1 MHYCIN
7 FGRKKVINYC
17 IIALI
22 FFQKFGIIL
31 EWKSKY
37 LKAKQNTMNTTMALY
52 FRFRQILINQYFLQ
66 IFCQLSTSIVFQN
79 LSQVIGDVYL
89 VDWPQFL
96 IEITEPY
103 RGIQIGKNIIM
114 QILMHHNS
122 NAIMH
127 WITGFQK
134 IINWITFQKKSI

>member
-1 MHYCIN
+1 
-7 FGRKKVINYC
+7 
-17 IIALI
+17 
-22 FFQKFGIIL
+22 
-31 EWKSKY
+31 
-37 LKAKQNTMNTTMALY
+37 MALY

-89 VDWPQFL
+89 VDWSQFL
-96 IEITEPY
+96 IEIMEPY

-114 QILMHHNS
+114 QILMHDNS

-127 WITGFQK
+127 
-134 IINWITFQKKSI
+134 

>member
-1 MHYCIN
+1 
-7 FGRKKVINYC
+7 
-17 IIALI
+17 
-22 FFQKFGIIL
+22 
-31 EWKSKY
+31 
-37 LKAKQNTMNTTMALY
+37 MALY

-66 IFCQLSTSIVFQN
+66 IFCQLSTSIVFPTKYHT
-79 LSQVIGDVYL
+79 YL

-114 QILMHHNS
+114 QILMHDNS

-127 WITGFQK
+127 
-134 IINWITFQKKSI
+134 

>member
-1 MHYCIN
+1 M
-7 FGRKKVINYC
+7 
-17 IIALI
+17 
-22 FFQKFGIIL
+22 
-31 EWKSKY
+31 
-37 LKAKQNTMNTTMALY
+37 TLY

-114 QILMHHNS
+114 QILMHDNS

-127 WITGFQK
+127 
-134 IINWITFQKKSI
+134 

>member
-1 MHYCIN
+1 
-7 FGRKKVINYC
+7 
-17 IIALI
+17 
-22 FFQKFGIIL
+22 
-31 EWKSKY
+31 
-37 LKAKQNTMNTTMALY
+37 MALY

-79 LSQVIGDVYL
+79 LSQVIGDIYL

-114 QILMHHNS
+114 QILMHDNS

-127 WITGFQK
+127 
-134 IINWITFQKKSI
+134 